1 MEWICTFNVST
12 RILISDRISVFVEWD
27 YGALII
33 YKCHTHVGQD
43 VILVSE
49 PRVLRDEI
57 IAVGCCV
64 KRGIYFH

>member
-12 RILISDRISVFVEWD
+12 RILISDRMSVFVEWD

-33 YKCHTHVGQD
+33 YKSHTHFGQD
-43 VILVSE
+43 VILVNE

>member
-27 YGALII
+27 YGALIN
-33 YKCHTHVGQD
+33 THVGQD
-43 VILVSE
+43 VILVNE